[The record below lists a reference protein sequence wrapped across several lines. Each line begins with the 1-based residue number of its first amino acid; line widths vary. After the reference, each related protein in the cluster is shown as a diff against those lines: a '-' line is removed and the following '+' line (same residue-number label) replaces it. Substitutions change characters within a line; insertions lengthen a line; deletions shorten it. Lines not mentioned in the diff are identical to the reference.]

1 MNGLDF
7 LLDPPAQRFSDWSWA
22 TVTSVDPV
30 HIRLDGDTA
39 PLAVPPTLLVPE
51 AELEVD
57 TRVRVHMDKSNALGQ
72 VGARIYVIGVAGGGG
87 AAITGSR
94 NISGNSGGT
103 GGWAIRIG
111 PVLICA
117 VRVTLY
123 PVADQVTGV
132 TWTFPELFSSP
143 PVVTS
148 TVSTGA
154 NTVSRNM
161 VSDPTVSSVT
171 LSVVRSNTTNTTIY
185 ATAVGPAA

>member
-1 MNGLDF
+1 MHRVQLDFEYDSGCFTEPFLARGDNTVNGLDF

-87 AAITGSR
+87 AAITGSCKHLR
-94 NISGNSGGT
+94 TGVNAACSGNGY
-103 GGWAIRIG
+103 R
-111 PVLICA
+111 
-117 VRVTLY
+117 
-123 PVADQVTGV
+123 
-132 TWTFPELFSSP
+132 
-143 PVVTS
+143 
-148 TVSTGA
+148 
-154 NTVSRNM
+154 
-161 VSDPTVSSVT
+161 
-171 LSVVRSNTTNTTIY
+171 
-185 ATAVGPAA
+185 